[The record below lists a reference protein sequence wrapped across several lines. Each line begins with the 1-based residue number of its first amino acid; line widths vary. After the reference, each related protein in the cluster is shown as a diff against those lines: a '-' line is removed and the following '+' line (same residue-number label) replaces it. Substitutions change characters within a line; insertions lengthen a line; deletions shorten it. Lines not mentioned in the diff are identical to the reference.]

1 MLNSENGR
9 KVRHKGKPTA
19 AKGSISVYDVEEYK
33 KKLGDFCSSGAGELR
48 FEKPER
54 GNGGM
59 MIPTVFSKKGQK
71 IVPSEFAP
79 CDSIEGD
86 SMTFVN
92 AMNDIYNNLKAIEF
106 GNLKAIMV
114 ACGISATLI
123 SVANNCRLD
132 RRGLGR
138 TQLYAR
144 LYCAT
149 VKEGTLEVR
158 WFSLSEKF
166 LPETISLIDYY
177 SCAENALKVNQELLD
192 KPLLE
197 ASGMCATFWTDR
209 AGLAMIG
216 PDADAEIMEQ
226 RKNLKKLKG
235 LLPENL
241 DLNVVGDEY
250 KVLS

>member
-1 MLNSENGR
+1 M
-9 KVRHKGKPTA
+9 
-19 AKGSISVYDVEEYK
+19 YDVEEYK
-33 KKLGDFCSSGAGELR
+33 KKLGDFCSSGSGELR
-48 FEKPER
+48 FPKPDR

-59 MIPTVFSKKGQK
+59 MIPTVFRKKGQK
-71 IVPSEFAP
+71 IIPSEFAL
-79 CDSIEGD
+79 CDSVEGD
-86 SMTFVN
+86 SMTFVS
-92 AMNDIYNNLKAIEF
+92 AMNDIYNNLKAIDF
-106 GNLKAIMV
+106 PNLKAIMV

-123 SVANNCRLD
+123 SVARSCRLEKK
-132 RRGLGR
+132 GLGN

-158 WFSLSEKF
+158 WFSLSDRF
-166 LPETISLIDYY
+166 LNETLNMIDYH
-177 SCAENALKVNQELLD
+177 SCAENALKVNQELLE

-197 ASGMCATFWTDR
+197 ASGMCVTFWTDR

-226 RKNLKKLKG
+226 RKNLRKLKG

-250 KVLS
+250 KVLT

>member
-1 MLNSENGR
+1 M
-9 KVRHKGKPTA
+9 
-19 AKGSISVYDVEEYK
+19 YDVEDYK
-33 KKLGDFCSSGAGELR
+33 KKLGDFCSSGSGELR
-48 FEKPER
+48 FPAPDK

-59 MIPTVFSKKGQK
+59 LIPTVFTKKGQK
-71 IVPSEFAP
+71 VVPSTFSP
-79 CDSIEGD
+79 CDSVEGD

-106 GNLKAIMV
+106 QNLKAIMI

-123 SVANNCRLD
+123 SVARGCRLD
-132 RRGLGR
+132 RRGLGN

-144 LYCAT
+144 LYCGT

-158 WFSLSEKF
+158 WFSLSDRY
-166 LPETISLIDYY
+166 LPETLAMIDYF
-177 SCAENALKVNQELLD
+177 SCAENALKVNGELLD

-197 ASGMCATFWTDR
+197 ASAACVTFWTDR

-241 DLNVVGDEY
+241 DLNVVGDEFR
-250 KVLS
+250 VLS